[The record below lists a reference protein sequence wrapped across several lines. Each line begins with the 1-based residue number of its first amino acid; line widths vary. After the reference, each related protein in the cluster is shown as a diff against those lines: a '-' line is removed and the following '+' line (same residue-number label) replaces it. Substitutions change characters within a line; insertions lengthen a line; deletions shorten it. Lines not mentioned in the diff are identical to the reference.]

1 MSSCAP
7 DYSDMTEVNISD
19 DGRAEIDLPFTF
31 PMYDQYFTKS
41 WMYSN
46 GVVGFMSA
54 PNGLVPHFC
63 CSGMDESQIAM
74 QLANASLPQFAYS
87 IAALWTDLV
96 DTNAD
101 HDGDGIPDTGF
112 YYESYDTNNDGQA
125 DTMRYFWRGISEFYN
140 PETSNTFEVKIDEVG
155 LIEIT
160 HFEIDIRNHQFTV
173 GVFGGNENEY
183 QVFEYDSNKNIDP
196 ADGTET
202 FTFNFDL
209 AAACAANPLFSP
221 SCTGY
226 AEAYAQLIYNQSCS
240 ADPLYD
246 IGCPGYEQAYFDQQC
261 SINPLYD
268 SGCSGYEQAY
278 FDQQCS
284 LDPFYDTTCPGYAEA
299 YYDQQCK
306 ADPLYDSGCTGYETA
321 FYELQCSLNP
331 LYDSGCTGYAEAYY
345 NQQCSINALYDSGC
359 PGYETAYYNQ
369 QCSLDPLYDSGCNGY
384 ADAYFSY
391 QCGLDSLYD
400 AQCPGYAEAYYLQ
413 QCGIDA
419 LYDAG
424 CTGYEEA
431 YFAKYIQPELDK
443 QAEEAAGVSEEE
455 DTTSTQTATTT
466 STGFVDPVTQ
476 ATQPST
482 TGDASVDRVLRKS
495 TNVSP
500 IVSNSVEV
508 ATIPATTTVE
518 ETKREENPEEVETT
532 SETDT
537 PIEVA
542 QLEGNDR
549 EDRESE
555 SSSDVDEPVEESGNS
570 DSDDSKQGEERSGSN
585 DSSGGSESRKSDRK
599 EPSKE
604 QKENSKREKIKQILI
619 AKAKDLAND
628 QASAASLEQQQMLQQ
643 QVLAVM
649 SYVYGFDAYKI
660 AVQGGTYPDADFYA
674 NQPVPNEGRGLLNG
688 LAQQILHEKM
698 VDMQYENN

>member
-54 PNGLVPHFC
+54 PSGLVPSFC
-63 CSGMDESQIAM
+63 CTGMDESQIAM

-112 YYESYDTNNDGQA
+112 YYESYDTDNDGKA
-125 DTMRYFWRGISEFYN
+125 DTMRYFWRGISEYYN
-140 PETSNTFEVKIDEVG
+140 PDTSNTFEVKIDEVG

-183 QVFEYDSNKNIDP
+183 QVFEYASNKNIDP

-202 FTFNFDL
+202 YIYNFDL
-209 AAACAANPLFSP
+209 AAACAANPLSSP

-246 IGCPGYEQAYFDQQC
+246 IGCPGYEQAYYNQQC

-284 LDPFYDTTCPGYAEA
+284 L
-299 YYDQQCK
+299 
-306 ADPLYDSGCTGYETA
+306 
-321 FYELQCSLNP
+321 NP
-331 LYDSGCTGYAEAYY
+331 LYDSGCIGYAE
-345 NQQCSINALYDSGC
+345 
-359 PGYETAYYNQ
+359 AYYNQ

-424 CTGYEEA
+424 CAGYEEA

-482 TGDASVDRVLRKS
+482 TGDASVDRVLRES

-500 IVSNSVEV
+500 IVSNPVEV
-508 ATIPATTTVE
+508 ATVPAAPTVE
-518 ETKREENPEEVETT
+518 ETNQREERTEEVETT

-570 DSDDSKQGEERSGSN
+570 DNDDSKQGEERSGSN

-660 AVQGGTYPDADFYA
+660 AVQGGTYPDADFYVSK
-674 NQPVPNEGRGLLNG
+674 PVPNNGRGLLNG
-688 LAQQILHEKM
+688 LASQILHEKM
-698 VDMQYENN
+698 VDMQYDENFGK